1 MKKTLLC
8 LFALFLTATAV
19 SAQKA
24 AQHKSWAKVQG
35 RSLTTAIAP
44 QVFNSPQTRA
54 GELGADER
62 ILGFYNTDDL
72 DLSGAANIGFRGIAA
87 GTYQYKVGATFLPA
101 LTQRY
106 VGGKITK
113 VRYGLSEDNG
123 ANKLFIYKVDLDS
136 EAPIE
141 PALVEVDVPETHA
154 GWNEVTLPTPVTIE
168 ENTTYLIGY
177 EYNQKIISQNMQL
190 TQANFPVLC
199 DYSVN
204 INAETE
210 LGLMAYGNFEGTGAA
225 WYRNSG
231 AGLGNLC
238 IQAYVEGGSFSD
250 YDLTLSNL
258 TTNSMYGQNGQEYA
272 INFNITNT
280 GNLVPQS
287 YTINVAIDGT
297 TVSTLNTPVQFTD
310 HKPQA
315 SQNTITIP
323 SDLDPREHTLSVYV
337 VDINGVAP
345 TTDINDDMVTGTVN
359 TYYNNFGHQMSL
371 IEEFTST
378 ACSNCPMGHGVM
390 EAIGNLRNDVAIV
403 GVHGNIPGESIF
415 MTDKSLDLFN
425 NLLISKRAPA
435 ASFNRYYLDDLS
447 MNQRNEIAFDMGFDQ
462 SLWDAY
468 AQIFSAIIDMSNDM
482 PAFATVDIATNYDPA
497 TRKLD
502 VTVSGKVSP
511 EDLAYYLEDAALT
524 VYLTE
529 DNIVGYQN
537 NMGVADNNYV
547 HNHVLRDV
555 LTETLGSPLEI
566 TDGDKYSMTYS
577 TTLDEGWNADNM
589 NVIAFVSRQVFAT
602 SDVRDVY
609 VNQTNQVKVGGTVG
623 INNVGV
629 TEGNVKEVARYSLDG
644 RQLSRPEKGIN
655 IIKMSDGS
663 TRKVIVKQ

>member
-24 AQHKSWAKVQG
+24 TQHKSLAKVQG
-35 RSLTTAIAP
+35 KSFTTAIAP

-62 ILGFYNTDDL
+62 ILGFYNTDEI
-72 DLSGAANIGFRGIAA
+72 DLSGAANLGFPGIAA

-123 ANKLFIYKVDLDS
+123 ANKVYIYKVDLDN
-136 EAPIE
+136 EAPVE

-168 ENTTYLIGY
+168 ENTTYLICY
-177 EYNQKIISQNMQL
+177 EYNQRIVSQNMSL
-190 TQANFPVLC
+190 TQGNFPVLC
-199 DYSVN
+199 DYTVN
-204 INAETE
+204 INGETE

-272 INFNITNT
+272 VNFNVTNT

-297 TVSTLNTPVQFTD
+297 TVSTLNTPVQFAD
-310 HKPQA
+310 HRPQTA
-315 SQNTITIP
+315 RNTVTIP
-323 SDLDPREHTLSVYV
+323 ADMLPGEHEITVYV
-337 VDINGVAP
+337 ADINGSAP
-345 TTDINDDMVTGTVN
+345 MQDINDDQISGTVN
-359 TYYNNFGHQMSL
+359 TYINNFGHQKSL
-371 IEEFTST
+371 VEEFTST
-378 ACSNCPMGHGVM
+378 ACSACPYGHGVM
-390 EAIGNLRNDVAIV
+390 EAIGKLRDDVIFV
-403 GVHGNIPGESIF
+403 GVHGNIPDKSSF
-415 MTDKSLDLFN
+415 MTDKSLEIFN
-425 NLLISKRAPA
+425 NLLIQKRAPA
-435 ASFNRYYLDDLS
+435 ACFNRYYVDDPSL
-447 MNQRNEIAFDMGFDQ
+447 NQYSEIAFNMGFGQ
-462 SLWDAY
+462 ALWDAY
-468 AQIFSAIIDMSNDM
+468 AQIFSTVIDMSNDM
-482 PAFATVDIATNYDPA
+482 PAFATVDIATNYDNA

-511 EDLAYYLEDAALT
+511 EDLATYVQDAALT

-529 DNIVGYQN
+529 DNIVAPQN
-537 NMGVADNNYV
+537 NGGTMVNDYV

-555 LTETLGSPLEI
+555 LTETLGSPLVI

-577 TTLDEGWNADNM
+577 TTLDESWNADNM
-589 NVIAFVSRQVFAT
+589 NVVAFISRQVLAE
-602 SDVRDVY
+602 SYAWDVY
-609 VNQTNQVKVGGTVG
+609 VNQANQVKVGGTVG

>member
-24 AQHKSWAKVQG
+24 TQRKSLAKVQG
-35 RSLTTAIAP
+35 KALTTAIAP

-54 GELGADER
+54 GELGANER
-62 ILGFYNTDDL
+62 ILGFYNTDEL
-72 DLSGAANIGFRGIAA
+72 DLSGAANLGFP
-87 GTYQYKVGATFLPA
+87 GTTTGTHKYKVGATFLTE

-123 ANKLFIYKVDLDS
+123 ANKVFIYKIDLNN
-136 EAPIE
+136 EEPVE

-154 GWNEVTLPTPVTIE
+154 GWNEVTLPNPITIE
-168 ENTTYLIGY
+168 ANTTYLIGF
-177 EYNQKIISQNMQL
+177 EYNQKIINQNMQNVS
-190 TQANFPVLC
+190 ANYPILC
-199 DYSVN
+199 DYTVN
-204 INAETE
+204 IDAETE
-210 LGLMAYGNFEGTGAA
+210 LGLMAYGDFEGKGAA
-225 WYRNSG
+225 WYKNSG

-250 YDLTLSNL
+250 YDLTLGNL
-258 TTNSMYGQNGQEYA
+258 TTNSMYGQNGKEYA

-435 ASFNRYYLDDLS
+435 ACFNRYYLDDLS
-447 MNQRNEIAFDMGFDQ
+447 MNGRGEIAFDMGFDQ

-468 AQIFSAIIDMSNDM
+468 AQIFSTIIDMSNDM
-482 PAFATVDIATNYDPA
+482 PTFATVDIATNYDPA

-537 NMGVADNNYV
+537 NMGVDDNNYV